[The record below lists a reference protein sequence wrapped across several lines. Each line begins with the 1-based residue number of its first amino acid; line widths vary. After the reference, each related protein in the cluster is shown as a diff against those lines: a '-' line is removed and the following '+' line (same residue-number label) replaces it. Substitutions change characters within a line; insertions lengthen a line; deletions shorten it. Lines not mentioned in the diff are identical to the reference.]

1 MPPCLFANRGI
12 PQSSGGAG
20 CSRAARAGASF
31 YFACGNAAR
40 PSTALLSSEYSVCSE
55 DLYLEER
62 FPVLPVLPPYPN
74 PNRRPPFL
82 CSLPPASVPSVWG
95 NPQRHATVFLSL
107 PKGVV
112 VDEKKSNKGGR
123 RRTSEISFI
132 YLVIWSILCLALLF
146 PLFFMDLAR
155 RYGSCRRAARV
166 IL

>member
-62 FPVLPVLPPYPN
+62 FCGPPSLPCPPCPPTLSKPKQTSSFLVLPPSCE
-74 PNRRPPFL
+74 RTIRL
-82 CSLPPASVPSVWG
+82 GS
-95 NPQRHATVFLSL
+95 PQRHATVFLSL

-132 YLVIWSILCLALLF
+132 YLVIWSILCLARLF
-146 PLFFMDLAR
+146 PLFFMLLAR
-155 RYGSCRRAARV
+155 R
-166 IL
+166 